1 MRGRKQVRGGVGLH
15 RVDDRAEHRI
25 LANVARKA
33 RKAARRRKQRRRR
46 RFLKAVAERTVRLGD
61 DGVAVDRGGVLR
73 QFVRGIGAAQRQYI
87 GLGVA
92 IAGRGKGRSEEHTS
106 ELQSLM
112 RISYAVFCLKK
123 KTKYSKT
130 THEN

>member
-73 QFVRGIGAAQRQYI
+73 QFVRGIGAAQR
-87 GLGVA
+87 
-92 IAGRGKGRSEEHTS
+92 SEEHTS

-123 KTKYSKT
+123 KKNNTYHVGTNKV
-130 THEN
+130 